1 MSIIPSL
8 IKRKETCM
16 MASTK
21 KLLIC
26 TFILLTVAL
35 LAGLFPIHGE
45 SEIYDTVVRLH
56 VLANSDSEEDQALKL
71 KVRDRVIELVT
82 PAVKDCKSQSE
93 AEAAITEIMDDL
105 ESAARDVVAEEGY
118 DYDVTLLMGEE
129 YYPTKTYETC
139 AFPEGEYLSL
149 RVCIGEAEGQN
160 WWCCLFPPLCL
171 SAASE
176 ESEQSNEDA
185 FISVGLTGDQYK
197 IITESHKPQY
207 KARFKILE
215 TFSKIFK

>member
-1 MSIIPSL
+1 
-8 IKRKETCM
+8 

-26 TFILLTVAL
+26 TFIILAIAL
-35 LAGLFPIHGE
+35 IAGLFPVHGE
-45 SEIYDTVVRLH
+45 EEIYDTVVRLH

-71 KVRDRVIELVT
+71 KVRDRVIEMVS
-82 PAVKDCKSQSE
+82 PAVKDCASQSE
-93 AEAAITEIMDDL
+93 AIAAIGGIMDEL
-105 ESAARDVVAEEGY
+105 ETAACEVVRSEGY
-118 DYDVTLLMGEE
+118 DYDVKLLMGEE

-139 AFPEGEYLSL
+139 AFPEGEYVSL
-149 RVCIGEAEGQN
+149 RVCIGDAEGQN

-176 ESEQSNEDA
+176 ESEKSNEDA

-197 IITESHKPQY
+197 LITESDKPQY